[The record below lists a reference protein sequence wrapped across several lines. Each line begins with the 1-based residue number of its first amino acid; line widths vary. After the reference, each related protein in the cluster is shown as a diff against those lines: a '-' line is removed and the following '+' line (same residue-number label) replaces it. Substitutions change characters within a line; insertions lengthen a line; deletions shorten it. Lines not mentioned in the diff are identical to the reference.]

1 MKQNLSLKRK
11 QTFMNT
17 LMQDVKI
24 SMQILFF
31 MYAMQLFLLW
41 ENGMQPFES
50 KLKTP
55 THNKKP

>member
-17 LMQDVKI
+17 LMQYV
-24 SMQILFF
+24 QILMQFF
-31 MYAMQLFLLW
+31 FLIYAMQLFLLW